1 MPAITMKT
9 SRLKEI
15 LQALPELPSHNWL
28 ITELDCLDYCC
39 WEGCEKWAKTEL
51 FLSDAEL
58 RRDVNLRNMQI
69 IWGVFSAVPAQYTK
83 AELDAF
89 DAPSMDDPR
98 YLGEQ
103 IVPQH
108 PLAMLE
114 IAVFDGWY
122 LVVSARD
129 EALLQRLSKL
139 QSAWEV
145 CT

>member
-1 MPAITMKT
+1 MPAIRIKT

-15 LQALPELPSHNWL
+15 FQALPELPPHNWL
-28 ITELDCLDYCC
+28 ITELDCLDYCG

-51 FLSDAEL
+51 FLSNAEL
-58 RRDVNLRNMQI
+58 RRDVDLRNMQI
-69 IWGVFSAVPAQYTK
+69 IWGVFSAVPTQYTK

-89 DAPSMDDPR
+89 EAPGVDGPR

-108 PLAMLE
+108 PLAILE

-122 LVVSARD
+122 LIVSAKD
-129 EALLQRLSKL
+129 EALLRGLSKL
-139 QSAWEV
+139 QSVW
-145 CT
+145 